1 MSSMILRSWNRNWCR
16 ALAAVGLGA
25 LSVSNAPGA
34 GPPPPGQKIQFSQP
48 TNANEVLWTNLS
60 RFKPITDSLPQS
72 EERRQGTLDFLSLE
86 SSMEGLP
93 VPPPQY
99 VVVPNRRL
107 KERLERQRNWASMT
121 PEEILLDNS
130 DSTAISTSPLEDS
143 SKPPAGQ
150 EKDKRSRPDYSA
162 ADRPPSMV
170 SPQSPAEADGSSAL
184 RKRQG
189 RSGSRDEA
197 DLPDDIKAI
206 EKQIRDLQKS
216 LRGETGSDPFFAAP
230 QTGAAFFDSFGSD
243 NQKSLRL
250 DQAAHNKAVMEQFKQ
265 AIESPLSPTFSGS
278 FTVNPF
284 APLMGSTP
292 PADTLKSAPLARS
305 PFSRSGGLDSLSS
318 ALLPPPPGVSDDAL
332 TGQSSLSAQ
341 PGLSQPVQQPSLTPP
356 APTFVFPKRVFQ

>member
-1 MSSMILRSWNRNWCR
+1 
-16 ALAAVGLGA
+16 
-25 LSVSNAPGA
+25 
-34 GPPPPGQKIQFSQP
+34 
-48 TNANEVLWTNLS
+48 
-60 RFKPITDSLPQS
+60 
-72 EERRQGTLDFLSLE
+72 
-86 SSMEGLP
+86 
-93 VPPPQY
+93 
-99 VVVPNRRL
+99 
-107 KERLERQRNWASMT
+107 
-121 PEEILLDNS
+121 
-130 DSTAISTSPLEDS
+130 
-143 SKPPAGQ
+143 
-150 EKDKRSRPDYSA
+150 
-162 ADRPPSMV
+162 
-170 SPQSPAEADGSSAL
+170 
-184 RKRQG
+184 
-189 RSGSRDEA
+189 
-197 DLPDDIKAI
+197 LPDDIKAI